1 MAETSPDNYYNILGV
16 ASDATDEEIETAYF
30 DLARTLHPDVAGGGS
45 EASAHFMKINE
56 AFQTLSDPELR
67 REYDESLAVPGG
79 ITAGSTGTATVT
91 AGDERG
97 GMQAMS
103 KTLKRAVRTAER
115 LISEGDFWHATEL
128 LNRLLKDYERQPSL
142 RRTLAKAAAGRQR
155 FREAAEHLKVACE
168 VEYFNADN
176 HAALGRMYMKGQQWS
191 RAMDCFRD
199 ALSWNDEHKDARE
212 GIEAIEAELN
222 KGKSFFRK
230 LPGLIRGKLKI

>member
-1 MAETSPDNYYNILGV
+1 MTEPSADNYYSILGV

-45 EASAHFMKINE
+45 EASDHFMKINE
-56 AFQTLSDPELR
+56 AFQTLSDPEFR
-67 REYDESLAVPGG
+67 REYDESLATPGG
-79 ITAGSTGTATVT
+79 IVAGSEGAVATDVW
-91 AGDERG
+91 DERG

-115 LISEGDFWHATEL
+115 LIREGDFWHATEL
-128 LNRLLKDYERQPSL
+128 LSRLLNDYDRQPSL
-142 RRTLAKAAAGRQR
+142 RRTLAKAAEGRQR
-155 FREAAEHLKVACE
+155 YREAAEHLKVACE

-176 HAALGRMYMKGQQWS
+176 HAALGRMYMKGRQWS

-199 ALSWNDEHKDARE
+199 ALSWNDEHKGARD
-212 GIEAIEAELN
+212 GIEAIETELN

-230 LPGLIRGKLKI
+230 LPGLIRGKLKT